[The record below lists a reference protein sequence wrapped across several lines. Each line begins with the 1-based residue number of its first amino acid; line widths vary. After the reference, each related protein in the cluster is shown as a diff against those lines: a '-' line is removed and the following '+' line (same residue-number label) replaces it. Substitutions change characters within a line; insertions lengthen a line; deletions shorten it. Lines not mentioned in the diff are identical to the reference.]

1 MTKLSLASKVDRSE
15 DNAFLPPI
23 GRSSNHSLDQSKLRL
38 SDPARAKGNRKILI
52 VDDHP
57 IVREGLT
64 EMINH
69 EAGLTV
75 CGHAQSTQ
83 EAMPKIQE
91 LQPDLVLLDISLAD
105 GHGIELLK
113 AIKIQYPKLTVLIL
127 SMHDENVFGIRAL
140 RAGAAGYLM
149 KQAAPD
155 QMLAAIRKALD
166 GEIYVSE
173 HLQKRMVQQFRG
185 TRVPRTGSPLE
196 DLSDRELEVF
206 GMLGKGMTTRQIA
219 EHLHLSIKTIESHRA
234 KIKEK
239 LSLKNSMELLQ
250 HAIQWS
256 QAMSD

>member
-1 MTKLSLASKVDRSE
+1 MMKLRSE
-15 DNAFLPPI
+15 AKSKNDLPVFTGNRTPF
-23 GRSSNHSLDQSKLRL
+23 SSLSK
-38 SDPARAKGNRKILI
+38 PARFSDGAGSKSVFKILI

-57 IVREGLT
+57 IVRQGLT
-64 EMINH
+64 EMISQQ
-69 EAGLTV
+69 ADLKV
-75 CGHAQSTQ
+75 CGYAHNTERALPQIREQ
-83 EAMPKIQE
+83 K
-91 LQPDLVLLDISLAD
+91 PDLVLLDISLAD

-113 AIKIQYPKLTVLIL
+113 SIKIEFPKLIVLIL

-140 RAGAAGYLM
+140 RAGAAGYVM
-149 KQAAPD
+149 KQASPEHV
-155 QMLAAIRKALD
+155 LAAIRKTLD

-173 HLQKRMVQQFRG
+173 NLQRRMVQQFRG
-185 TRVPRTGSPLE
+185 ARVPRTGSPLE

-206 GMLGKGMTTRQIA
+206 GLLGKGMTTRQIA

-256 QAMSD
+256 QAMS